1 MKTFDRKYFKKFL
14 LIVMKINKTQL
25 NKLMIV

>member
-1 MKTFDRKYFKKFL
+1 MKTFVRKYLEKLL